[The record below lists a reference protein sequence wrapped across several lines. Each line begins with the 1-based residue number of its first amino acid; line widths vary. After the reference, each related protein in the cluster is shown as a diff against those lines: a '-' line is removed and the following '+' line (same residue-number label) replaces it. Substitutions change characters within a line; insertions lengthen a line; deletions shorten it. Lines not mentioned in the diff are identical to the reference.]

1 MVLEY
6 RPRCYSFIP
15 NSAKTYDTGI
25 LQNTWHMNIHT
36 SDVVCK
42 TLCECDCC
50 THGVFFPYPCCSWA
64 TTRLVLPKKKV
75 MIEDSNPWM
84 LKPRFWIWRF
94 LMWDLC
100 SSSIPPFP
108 WWVMGSSNCN
118 GIYHLDKGKP
128 DLATVTDAEGTK
140 PSFKSQTHGS
150 EQVWWKQQKILILF
164 VRVPFIAIIVLRKC

>member
-1 MVLEY
+1 MI
-6 RPRCYSFIP
+6 RGFS
-15 NSAKTYDTGI
+15 KTRSIWISI
-25 LQNTWHMNIHT
+25 LL
-36 SDVVCK
+36 
-42 TLCECDCC
+42 TLCVKLFVNVIAA
-50 THGVFFPYPCCSWA
+50 HMACSSHIHVVA
-64 TTRLVLPKKKV
+64 GLQPTRLVLPKKKV

-108 WWVMGSSNCN
+108 WWAMGSSNCN

-164 VRVPFIAIIVLRKC
+164 VRGAIHRNYCTEKCWVIFKFGFLGKMNEMFK